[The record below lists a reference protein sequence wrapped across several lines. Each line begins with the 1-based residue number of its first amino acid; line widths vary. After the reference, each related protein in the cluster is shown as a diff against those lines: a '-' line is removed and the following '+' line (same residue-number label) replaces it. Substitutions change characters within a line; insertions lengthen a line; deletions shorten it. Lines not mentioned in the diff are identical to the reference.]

1 MKDKKNIFWAYLLEV
16 VGITSIT
23 VLGIKAIR
31 EMDAF
36 DQRGTAEKEEGK

>member
-1 MKDKKNIFWAYLLEV
+1 MKEKNIFWAYLLEV

-31 EMDAF
+31 EMDSR
-36 DQRGTAEKEEGK
+36 QQEGTAEGEEGK